1 MPDYLIDL
9 INKNPKIVSGRKNF
23 NEYQYRINKTLSL
36 IKKYFN
42 RTNN

>member
-1 MPDYLIDL
+1 MPDYLMDL

-23 NEYQYRINKTLSL
+23 NEYQNKINKTLSL

-42 RTNN
+42 KTNN

>member
-1 MPDYLIDL
+1 MPDYLMDL

-23 NEYQYRINKTLSL
+23 NEYQHKITRTLSL

-42 RTNN
+42 KTNN

>member
-1 MPDYLIDL
+1 MPKYLMDL

-23 NEYQYRINKTLSL
+23 DDYQLKILKTISL

-42 RTNN
+42 KINN

>member
-1 MPDYLIDL
+1 MDL

-23 NEYQYRINKTLSL
+23 DDYQLKILKTISL

-42 RTNN
+42 KINN

>member
-9 INKNPKIVSGRKNF
+9 IKRNPKIVSGRKNF
-23 NEYQYRINKTLSL
+23 NEYQYRISKTIGL
-36 IKKYFN
+36 IKKYFS